1 MASIA
6 LGEAWPLQQ
15 LVKLQR
21 SQPALVG
28 RAMRRLIDQ
37 DEALRWSLVVSAYL
51 DEEISLARAASLLGM
66 HPLELREQFIKK
78 GIPLYLG
85 PTDEPDAQAEIDAL
99 RAWKEATEVGAKNA
113 LGA

>member
-6 LGEAWPLQQ
+6 LSEAWPLQQ

-21 SQPALVG
+21 SQPALVV

-51 DEEISLARAASLLGM
+51 DEEISLARAASLLKM
-66 HPLELREQFIKK
+66 HPLALREQFISK

-85 PTDEPDAQAEIDAL
+85 PTDELDAQAEIDAL
-99 RAWKEATEVGAKNA
+99 RAWKKGAE
-113 LGA
+113 LGAENAPGA